1 LDYTIRVKKS
11 QVNDRD
17 EFLSVITE
25 KQIGTENVITKEG
38 EVMKDTIIC
47 IGRQYGS
54 GGREVGEKLA
64 ERLGV
69 VCYDKLLIR
78 RTAKETGLS
87 VNVVEAD
94 EEKPI
99 GLGEAVS
106 GNPFA
111 DNAVLGLTFYSEKQ
125 RIFEAESKTIT
136 EIAKKGSCVIIGRCA
151 SSILRAAGYDVLSVF
166 VYADM
171 DDRAKRIAARNNIG
185 IKEAIRKAE
194 KIDRMRKK
202 YFDFYSDTPWGEPAS
217 YDLMISSG
225 RYGIEGTAE
234 VIAKA
239 VADEK

>member
-1 LDYTIRVKKS
+1 MIFR
-11 QVNDRD
+11 N
-17 EFLSVITE
+17 FME
-25 KQIGTENVITKEG
+25 KVQQLKR
-38 EVMKDTIIC
+38 TIIC

-69 VCYDKLLIR
+69 ACYDKLIIGQ
-78 RTAKETGLS
+78 TAREAGLS
-87 VNVVEAD
+87 AETVEND

-99 GLGEAVS
+99 GLSEVVS

-111 DNAVLGLTFYSEKQ
+111 DSALLGAAFYSEKQ
-125 RIFEAESKTIT
+125 RVFEAESKTIR
-136 EIAKKGSCVIIGRCA
+136 EIAEKGPCVIIGRCA
-151 SSILRAAGYDVLSVF
+151 SSILREAGYDVLSVF

-171 DDRAKRIAARNNIG
+171 DDRAKRIAERNHIAA
-185 IKEAIRKAE
+185 KAAIRKAE

-217 YDLMISSG
+217 YDLMISSS
-225 RYGIEGTAE
+225 RYGIDGTAD

-239 VADEK
+239 VTDRCSEADDQ